1 MVQLDGK
8 GGMVYGKLNITEETT
23 YYLYIGKSGTYGGQT
38 YFRGGEVTFA
48 GGGSNYI
55 DTSLFTDTKNEVGV
69 NSGDGYIYIISIEES
84 DIQ

>member
-1 MVQLDGK
+1 MQEGPEEA
-8 GGMVYGKLNITEETT
+8 GGGGY
-23 YYLYIGKSGTYGGQT
+23 YGGQT

-55 DTSLFTDTKNEVGV
+55 DTSLFTDTENEVGV